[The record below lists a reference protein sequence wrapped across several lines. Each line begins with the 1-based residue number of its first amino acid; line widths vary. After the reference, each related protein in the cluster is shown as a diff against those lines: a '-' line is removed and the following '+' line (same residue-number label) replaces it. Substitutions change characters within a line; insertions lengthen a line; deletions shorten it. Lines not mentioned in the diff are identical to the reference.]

1 MSVSTRTQTIHAY
14 FPWADALRDRLRTR
28 LPDRELVI
36 WTREEEFVAGLP
48 EVEVL
53 FVMRPPRGHWAR
65 ASRLRFIQ
73 TIGAGVDSVLPAP
86 DLPERVLIANARGLH
101 ADHMSEFAV
110 ALLLALAQRLTR
122 VLEQQRE
129 HRWRPFVRE
138 TLEGRTLGILG
149 LGAIGEAVARKAR
162 ALGMRVIGTRRSGEP
177 SPHADRIYPPS
188 GTDEVLGQSDAVV
201 VLLPLTPETRGL
213 LDRQR
218 LSRMREGAFLV
229 DLARGEIVDEEA
241 LAESLKQGHLGGAAL
256 DVFAEEPLSAES
268 PLWDTPNL
276 LVTPHM
282 AGLIGDYLDRA
293 LEIFFENL
301 GRLERGEPLRNEVDR
316 ERGY

>member
-1 MSVSTRTQTIHAY
+1 MSTHIQTVHAY
-14 FPWADALRDRLRTR
+14 FPWEQPLRERFRGR

-36 WTREEEFVAGLP
+36 WTQEEEFAAGLP
-48 EVEVL
+48 EAEVL
-53 FVMRPPRGHWAR
+53 FVMRPPRGHWGQAR
-65 ASRLRFIQ
+65 RLRFIQ
-73 TIGAGVDSVLPAP
+73 TIGAGVDAVLPAP

-101 ADHMSEFAV
+101 ADHMSEFTI
-110 ALLLALAQRLTR
+110 ALLLAMTQQLTR

-129 HRWRPFVRE
+129 HRWRPFVRQ

-162 ALGMRVIGTRRSGEP
+162 ALGMRVIGTRRSGAP
-177 SPHADRIYPPS
+177 TPHADRIYPPS
-188 GTDEVLGQSDAVV
+188 GTDEVLEESDAIV
-201 VLLPLTPETRGL
+201 VLLPLTPETQGL

-218 LSRMREGAFLV
+218 LSRMREGALLV
-229 DLARGEIVDEEA
+229 NLARGGIVEEDA

-256 DVFAEEPLSAES
+256 DVFDAEPLPPGN

-276 LVTPHM
+276 LITPHM
-282 AGLIGDYLDRA
+282 AGLVGDYLDRA

-301 GRLERGEPLRNEVDR
+301 DRLERGAPLRNEVDR
-316 ERGY
+316 DRGY